1 MRFPPFILATVQET
15 KATFNYLCIIFVSK
29 MQQRAS
35 VIELV
40 KLFKIFVVNW
50 NVIRN
55 SCHIYCDEIAIKN
68 NIDVIC
74 FKFYQLVLLFGTVDR
89 KCLIGLV
96 SNFYTYFPIKLET
109 SSMPSYM

>member
-1 MRFPPFILATVQET
+1 MCPPQTLLQSMRFSPYKLATVQEA
-15 KATFNYLCIIFVSK
+15 KATFNYLCIIFVSR

-55 SCHIYCDEIAIKN
+55 SCHIYCEEIAIKKY
-68 NIDVIC
+68 IVVIC
-74 FKFYQLVLLFGTVDR
+74 FKF
-89 KCLIGLV
+89 
-96 SNFYTYFPIKLET
+96 
-109 SSMPSYM
+109 